1 MLSKIGS
8 YEVLSVHMAEGG
20 SRGLRRA
27 LAKSGCPS
35 GTERV
40 FRKAAH
46 RANFDHV
53 VKKPGM
59 LYVRSRA
66 ISSRCNDN
74 FDEFPADEIKKA
86 HATFMGK
93 PVFVNHHN
101 ENHRRARGV
110 IVAEALHEDTNPD
123 GTPDTWVEVLMEV
136 DAVNFPKLAKAIL
149 AGEIDRTSMG
159 TDVAYS
165 ICSACGNKAATPLDY
180 CAHIPRMK
188 GQIHYRRTATGERG
202 PGEVIREIC
211 YGLGFFE
218 NSLLVEEPADP
229 TAHFLGVESGDM
241 AVTASRKTAAVPS
254 QLGTRY
260 TCRNAHNS
268 HGHDRGDGKPT
279 RKKCSYCGAEFTSE
293 EGYYFVLALTWEQGN
308 IPMSKLP
315 MDTVVSASRTEAQ
328 AKSWIEKSS
337 GSFEGLELYEMW
349 IESTD
354 RRFPEAI
361 ASASSGRTSVK
372 LAKTA
377 SMAEGCPEC
386 GHALQWGRHPGEA
399 GRFGEEL
406 GFCPQCEWKGTED
419 DLQSQ
424 GSRRTASKANEGK
437 TSSMTTTAYGEQQA
451 PAEVDTMRDETCPV
465 CGEKDSY
472 DGDQCMVCEFIRPP
486 DQFMDPDLTK
496 AQQVDLRQTNDE
508 KAGLNKG
515 VQCDSCGATF
525 GGGTPVTARRRTALD
540 MPKPQTEE
548 GATVEPQA
556 GDTCPTCNAGT
567 LQEISP
573 AGDPAGDAALL
584 PAFEPPEAAA
594 PEQDAEGDKD
604 EEDGADEPDGEDDP
618 DGKSLTAGDDEDDE
632 KGKKKPFPP
641 KKKSQLNPELVHPHD
656 EGTEVD
662 MRPVLAAVLQQQHM
676 ALADRQAI
684 QRIAELA
691 GVDVSD
697 IYATADR
704 KIASIK
710 RQADAANPAQPI
722 PAPPAE
728 APVANTPEQ
737 TSGLNS
743 DDVLAPGSTS
753 ETDVSPDATT
763 SLETP
768 GTVIDEPLNLNQQD
782 VTKPVAGTEGPQPV
796 ADVRTETDVRV
807 GTPSDTSPANPLQG
821 PFAEK
826 ATLGNRRVDP
836 RTIASMR
843 LASLKIATNTA
854 QGYTDQVTLATT
866 IVTSAM
872 TDDQIQHEIRTLDA
886 VVKNAGLQAQAPI
899 VAPAIS
905 AQAGRAAP
913 SFAPV
918 APPVGGQLVGES
930 SGQDT
935 ALFE

>member
-1 MLSKIGS
+1 
-8 YEVLSVHMAEGG
+8 
-20 SRGLRRA
+20 
-27 LAKSGCPS
+27 
-35 GTERV
+35 
-40 FRKAAH
+40 
-46 RANFDHV
+46 
-53 VKKPGM
+53 
-59 LYVRSRA
+59 
-66 ISSRCNDN
+66 
-74 FDEFPADEIKKA
+74 
-86 HATFMGK
+86 
-93 PVFVNHHN
+93 
-101 ENHRRARGV
+101 
-110 IVAEALHEDTNPD
+110 
-123 GTPDTWVEVLMEV
+123 
-136 DAVNFPKLAKAIL
+136 
-149 AGEIDRTSMG
+149 MG

-260 TCRNAHNS
+260 TCRNAYNS

-437 TSSMTTTAYGEQQA
+437 TSSMKTTASGDDWGDKGCSTCFDTKTIDQGGREIPCPDCLGGTKVPHKPSSATIRDIGGHKVRYLTPTGTRPQGFEGSASRIVEVDGQTAGWIFANGKAYGDPSLESNFSFAKADGTGRTHIEAFSRDEATERWLDQLQRYGSKLAYGEQQA

-540 MPKPQTEE
+540 MPKPQE

-556 GDTCPTCNAGT
+556 GETCPTCNAGT

-594 PEQDAEGDKD
+594 PEQDAEGDED